1 MMGLFCESAVH
12 DIMCHAVRC
21 IMQEEQMA
29 AFIHHN
35 GPVSAG
41 INANAF
47 GLRAKGCEASSDCF
61 ITPAMCDDPKVKG
74 KPIDHSVLV
83 VGYGTHAQHGDYWII
98 KNSWSARF
106 GNAGYINVARGIG
119 CAGMCG
125 SAGICGNVFA
135 HGDPAAYFE

>member
-1 MMGLFCESAVH
+1 MLDPTASTQRMPATRSTHGTPRGLKPAWW
-12 DIMCHAVRC
+12 
-21 IMQEEQMA
+21 
-29 AFIHHN
+29 
-35 GPVSAG
+35 
-41 INANAF
+41 
-47 GLRAKGCEASSDCF
+47 
-61 ITPAMCDDPKVKG
+61 AMCDDPKVKG

-135 HGDPAAYFE
+135 HGDPAAYFESGAHRERVRV